1 MSTQTDLLI
10 ARNGGIFTDGTL
22 SGLTSED
29 NYIYFVANDDTV
41 ITSMVSSGDADMV
54 ASWAIG
60 SKVVGKGMI
69 IAAQDGAFITAISLT
84 SGSGFLIKG

>member
-22 SGLTSED
+22 TGLTSED

-60 SKVVGKGMI
+60 SKTIGKGMI
-69 IAAQDGAFITAISLT
+69 IAAQDGAFITAITLT

>member
-1 MSTQTDLLI
+1 MGTQTDLLI

-22 SGLTSED
+22 TGLTSAD
-29 NYIYFVANDDTV
+29 NYIYFVANEDTV

-54 ASWAIG
+54 ATWAIG
-60 SKVVGKGMI
+60 TKTVGKGMI
-69 IAAQDGAFITAISLT
+69 IAPKSGEFISAITLT

>member
-22 SGLTSED
+22 SGLTSDD

-41 ITSMVSSGDADMV
+41 IASMASSGDADMV